1 MIKVVHIQNSTL
13 SAGRAMLRLHN
24 AMLEANID
32 SSILTL
38 VQDINDTAEIKSLG
52 RNARIVAR
60 LDYFLQSFVR
70 RKIKKKFG
78 MYTFPFLGTNVS
90 HEKQIQAA
98 DVIYLHWIQGG
109 FLSLSN
115 IRQLAKMGKPVIFF
129 MHDMWS
135 ITGGCHHSFTCEKY
149 KTKCFD
155 CQMFPKENVIDWPA
169 LEFRKKKKLFSDF
182 KNLYFVAP
190 SKWLRDC
197 ATQSFL
203 TKDKLVYHIPNI
215 VDSDLFKPVDKI
227 IARQFL
233 NLSVDETI
241 IAFGAMSITS
251 PYKGW
256 MELQKALEILSHDSN
271 VERFSILIFGSG
283 YNKQIEDSMPFK
295 IRFMGFL
302 KDEYSTSLVYNAAD
316 VFITPSLA
324 DNLPTTVL
332 ESLSCGTPV
341 VGFDVGGIP
350 DMIKHKWNGY
360 LAKYGDAEDISNGI
374 RFCLQNNIKG
384 QLLPDFEKGTIIK
397 KHLELMNTI
406 KSVRN

>member
-1 MIKVVHIQNSTL
+1 
-13 SAGRAMLRLHN
+13 
-24 AMLEANID
+24 
-32 SSILTL
+32 
-38 VQDINDTAEIKSLG
+38 
-52 RNARIVAR
+52 
-60 LDYFLQSFVR
+60 
-70 RKIKKKFG
+70 
-78 MYTFPFLGTNVS
+78 
-90 HEKQIQAA
+90 
-98 DVIYLHWIQGG
+98 
-109 FLSLSN
+109 
-115 IRQLAKMGKPVIFF
+115 
-129 MHDMWS
+129 
-135 ITGGCHHSFTCEKY
+135 
-149 KTKCFD
+149 
-155 CQMFPKENVIDWPA
+155 
-169 LEFRKKKKLFSDF
+169 
-182 KNLYFVAP
+182 
-190 SKWLRDC
+190 
-197 ATQSFL
+197 
-203 TKDKLVYHIPNI
+203 
-215 VDSDLFKPVDKI
+215 
-227 IARQFL
+227 
-233 NLSVDETI
+233 
-241 IAFGAMSITS
+241 
-251 PYKGW
+251 
-256 MELQKALEILSHDSN
+256 LEILSHDSN